1 MAPSS
6 VAPFE
11 TSDNE
16 NKEDLKNNKK
26 SLVELPDQKIEERTS
41 TPPERRSKTQMK
53 LKIPTLDLEKVAT
66 AEAPNRLDY
75 LAKTDRKK
83 LELL

>member
-41 TPPERRSKTQMK
+41 TPLERRSKT
-53 LKIPTLDLEKVAT
+53 
-66 AEAPNRLDY
+66 
-75 LAKTDRKK
+75 
-83 LELL
+83 